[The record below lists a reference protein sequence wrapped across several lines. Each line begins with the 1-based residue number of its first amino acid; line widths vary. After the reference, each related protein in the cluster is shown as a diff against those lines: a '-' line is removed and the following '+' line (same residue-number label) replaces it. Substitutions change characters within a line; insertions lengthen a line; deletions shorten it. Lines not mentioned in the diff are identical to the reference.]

1 MGSMGEL
8 ELHEINED
16 SGQITIPK
24 HIRDEFDTDT
34 FHIYLDQGQNCIVLK
49 SVRVKVDD
57 SGQGVNDE

>member
-1 MGSMGEL
+1 MGEL

-24 HIRDEFDTDT
+24 YIRDRFDTDT
-34 FHIYLDQGQNCIVLK
+34 FHVYVDRGQNCIVLK

-57 SGQGVNDE
+57 TGQEADDA